1 MNSTALAVRD
11 RSAIAEQVVVAGDL
25 SLLTPAERM
34 TYYGEVCESI
44 GLNPLTRPFDYL
56 KLNGK
61 LVLYAKREAADQLRT
76 LHGVNIVQLD
86 RQRDGDLYVVTA
98 FARDKT
104 GREDADMGIVT
115 IKGLQGDAL
124 ANAMM
129 KAVTKAK
136 RRVTLAICGL
146 GWLDET
152 EIETIPNAQPV
163 TVTDSC
169 EIVESAAAPVQEPQ
183 RDPFSVTRWLDW
195 VNGGPKDGKMAE
207 PAATDA
213 YEAWCL
219 DWDHVI
225 DRSGAATS
233 VVNWITNSAGWRTL
247 TAYQLKALQLT
258 LTSER
263 FTQADRDEI
272 QKAAQV
278 YAEQAKAAMTP
289 LEAFKAE
296 LEEVPF

>member
-1 MNSTALAVRD
+1 MTGAIVVRD
-11 RSAIAEQVVVAGDL
+11 RAERSAIAEQVVVAGDL
-25 SLLTPAERM
+25 SVLTPQERM

-76 LHGVNIVQLD
+76 LHGVSIVQID

-115 IKGLQGDAL
+115 VKGLSGDAL

-152 EIETIPNAQPV
+152 EVETIPNAQPV
-163 TVTDSC
+163 TVTDSG
-169 EIVESAAAPVQEPQ
+169 EIVEGTAQSDQAKQES
-183 RDPFSVTRWLDW
+183 FSVTRWLDW
-195 VNGGPKDGKMAE
+195 VNGGPKDSPSADR
-207 PAATDA
+207 DA
-213 YEAWCL
+213 FDAWCL
-219 DWDHVI
+219 DWDNAL
-225 DRSGAATS
+225 DKSGSSTQVALWVTGGK
-233 VVNWITNSAGWRTL
+233 GWQAL
-247 TAYQLKALQLT
+247 TKYQLKALT
-258 LTSER
+258 LTINSAR
-263 FTQADRDEI
+263 FTDHDREQI
-272 QKAAQV
+272 QGAAQV
-278 YAEQAKAAMTP
+278 FAEQSAAPAVTP
-289 LEAFKAE
+289 LEAFKVS
-296 LEEVPF
+296 LDEVPF